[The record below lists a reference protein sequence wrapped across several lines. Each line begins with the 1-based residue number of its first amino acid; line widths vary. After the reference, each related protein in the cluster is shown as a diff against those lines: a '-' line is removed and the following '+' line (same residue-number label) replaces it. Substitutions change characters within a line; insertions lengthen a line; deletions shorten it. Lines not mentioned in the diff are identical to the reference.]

1 MEKYMK
7 NPLSAAIF
15 AAVVTM
21 LAVYFK
27 HSSSGTEKEKQ
38 LPNSAYTKPAL
49 FVGALV
55 YFIVYT
61 GNGQYETI
69 SKEPF

>member
-21 LAVYFK
+21 MAVYFK
-27 HSSSGTEKEKQ
+27 HTSSGAEKEKQ

-55 YFIVYT
+55 YFIVYM